1 MEIFS
6 RILFHG
12 TVFGLESEILR
23 KMHRRIVKNFLYVLI
38 LLELMDNQLSGY
50 DVISF
55 IHKHFNVLLSS
66 GAVYSCL
73 YFMEREGLIRSERV
87 RRKRVYKLT
96 EKGKQTVRTL
106 LKMKDK
112 ILGLVVNLFI
122 GK

>member
-1 MEIFS
+1 
-6 RILFHG
+6 
-12 TVFGLESEILR
+12 
-23 KMHRRIVKNFLYVLI
+23 MHRRIVKNFLDLLI
-38 LLELMDNQLSGY
+38 LMELGETSLSGY

-55 IHKHFNVLLSS
+55 IHKRFGVLLSS
-66 GAVYSCL
+66 GTVYSCL
-73 YFMEREGLIRSERV
+73 YFLEREGLITSEWA

-96 EKGKQTVRTL
+96 EKGKRTVKTL

>member
-1 MEIFS
+1 MELGETS
-6 RILFHG
+6 
-12 TVFGLESEILR
+12 
-23 KMHRRIVKNFLYVLI
+23 
-38 LLELMDNQLSGY
+38 LSGY

-55 IHKHFNVLLSS
+55 IHKRFGVLLSS
-66 GAVYSCL
+66 GTVYSCL
-73 YFMEREGLIRSERV
+73 YFLEREGLIRSEWA